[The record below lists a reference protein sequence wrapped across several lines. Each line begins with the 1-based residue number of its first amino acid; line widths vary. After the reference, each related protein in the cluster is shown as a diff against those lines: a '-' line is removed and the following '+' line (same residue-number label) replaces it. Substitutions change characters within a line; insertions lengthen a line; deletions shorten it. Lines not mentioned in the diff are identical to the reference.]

1 MHKIAVFSCFLV
13 VMNGSGGIR
22 VCYWQARSCTGN
34 FKIVIISNITLMG
47 VLMLVLNQQL
57 VSDEEMTNVTMRS
70 ISVNN
75 TGITDYPILDFDA
88 VAIQKLSSGVRE
100 TLRQSKTKPRGG
112 KFYEFSKRVCDVV
125 LSGTALAV
133 LCVPLSVVAAIIY
146 IDDNGNP
153 FFSQVRL
160 TKDGKPFKMYKLR
173 SMCMDAEARFAEVQK
188 ENQSDGLAFKSDDDP
203 RITRIGKFIRKTSI
217 DELPQLWNVLKGD
230 MSIIGPRPPLPRE
243 VVLYTPEQMDRL
255 LVKGGLSCICQTE
268 GRSDM
273 EFDKWVESDVEYI
286 KTRSAGLDIKL
297 MFKTLTAVLKR
308 KGAK

>member
-1 MHKIAVFSCFLV
+1 M
-13 VMNGSGGIR
+13 
-22 VCYWQARSCTGN
+22 QA
-34 FKIVIISNITLMG
+34 
-47 VLMLVLNQQL
+47 
-57 VSDEEMTNVTMRS
+57 TNVNVIR
-70 ISVNN
+70 NN
-75 TGITDYPILDFDA
+75 SEGEVVKDMFEIKRANAILLSENDVTQEVLDKLEKGEEPKPTLPGKSGVTEYPILSFDDRA
-88 VAIQKLSSGVRE
+88 LSLLHLGVSN
-100 TLRQSKTKPRGG
+100 TLKHTKVKPRGG
-112 KFYEFSKRVCDVV
+112 KGFEFAKRAFDIVASAGALTV
-125 LSGTALAV
+125 LAL
-133 LCVPLSVVAAIIY
+133 PIGVVALIIY
-146 IDDNGNP
+146 LDDKGNP

-203 RITRIGKFIRKTSI
+203 RVTRIGKFIRKTSI
-217 DELPQLWNVLKGD
+217 DELPQFFNVLRGD

-273 EFDKWVESDVEYI
+273 EFDKWVEGDVRYI
-286 KTRSAGLDIKL
+286 KTRSAGLDLKL
-297 MFKTLTAVLKR
+297 MFKTAAAVILR

>member
-1 MHKIAVFSCFLV
+1 M
-13 VMNGSGGIR
+13 
-22 VCYWQARSCTGN
+22 QA
-34 FKIVIISNITLMG
+34 
-47 VLMLVLNQQL
+47 
-57 VSDEEMTNVTMRS
+57 TNVNVIR
-70 ISVNN
+70 NN
-75 TGITDYPILDFDA
+75 SEGEVVKDMFEIKRANEILLSENDVTQEVLEKLEKGEEPKPTLPGKSGVTEYPILNFDDRA
-88 VAIQKLSSGVRE
+88 LSLLHLGVSN
-100 TLRQSKTKPRGG
+100 TLKHTKVKPRGG
-112 KFYEFSKRVCDVV
+112 KGFEFAKRAFDIVASAGALTV
-125 LSGTALAV
+125 LAL
-133 LCVPLSVVAAIIY
+133 PIGVVALIIY
-146 IDDNGNP
+146 LDDKGNP

-203 RITRIGKFIRKTSI
+203 RVTRIGKFIRKTSI
-217 DELPQLWNVLKGD
+217 DELPQFFNVLRGD

-273 EFDKWVESDVEYI
+273 EFDKWVEGDVRYI
-286 KTRSAGLDIKL
+286 KTRSAGLDLKL
-297 MFKTLTAVLKR
+297 MFKTAAAVILR

>member
-1 MHKIAVFSCFLV
+1 M
-13 VMNGSGGIR
+13 
-22 VCYWQARSCTGN
+22 QA
-34 FKIVIISNITLMG
+34 
-47 VLMLVLNQQL
+47 
-57 VSDEEMTNVTMRS
+57 TNVNVIR
-70 ISVNN
+70 NN
-75 TGITDYPILDFDA
+75 SEGEVIKDMFEIKRTNEILLSENDVTQEVLEKLEKGEEPKPTLPGKSGVTEYPILNFDDRA
-88 VAIQKLSSGVRE
+88 LSLLHLGVSN
-100 TLRQSKTKPRGG
+100 TLKHTKVKPRGG
-112 KFYEFSKRVCDVV
+112 KGFEFAKRAFDIVASAGALTV
-125 LSGTALAV
+125 LAL
-133 LCVPLSVVAAIIY
+133 PIGVVALIIY
-146 IDDNGNP
+146 LDDKGNP

-203 RITRIGKFIRKTSI
+203 RVTRIGKFIRKTSI
-217 DELPQLWNVLKGD
+217 DELPQFFNVLRGD

-273 EFDKWVESDVEYI
+273 EFDKWVEGDVRYI
-286 KTRSAGLDIKL
+286 KTRSAGLDLKL
-297 MFKTLTAVLKR
+297 MFKTAAAVILR